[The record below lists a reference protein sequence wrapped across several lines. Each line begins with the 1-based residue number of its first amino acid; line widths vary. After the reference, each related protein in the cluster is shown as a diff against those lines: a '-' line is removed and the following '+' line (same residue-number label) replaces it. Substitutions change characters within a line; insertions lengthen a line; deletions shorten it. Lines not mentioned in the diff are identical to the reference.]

1 MIHASARLLLV
12 AVIISLPFSLSQAQD
27 TSFVQ
32 RTISIVETTNPID
45 VDGELNEDS
54 WSQADNQ
61 SDFWESSPEDGRRA
75 GLKTE
80 VKVLYNDEGLYVG
93 ATLYDDNGQV
103 ISSLKRDNFGGS
115 DGFVVVIDPL
125 AQKANGFAFAVNAG
139 GAQTEILL
147 SAERGD
153 DSWNNRWRSATK
165 VYPDRWT
172 VEMFIPYKTLR
183 FDKDNREWGIN
194 FVRFEI
200 GLNEEHVWSPVPRQ
214 FDPGDLGYCGKLIW
228 DEAPAEQKRNIALIP
243 YATVSTSNDFSGEDA
258 KKTSLDIGGDAK
270 ISLTTGLNLDLT
282 VNPDFSQVE
291 VDALVTNLS
300 RFNIFFPERRQFFLE
315 NADLFGNFGQGA
327 NQPFYSRRV
336 GLDPSGNTV
345 PILYGARLTG
355 NITEKLRIGAFNMH
369 SKTTDVATG
378 QNFTSLATEYR
389 IGKRSNIKGLFLN
402 RQAYDGSESID
413 GNYGRN
419 VGGELNLST
428 EDGKWSG
435 KAGYIHSYKENVQDK
450 NKHVYGRFDYS
461 GERFRTFLF
470 MQNIGE
476 NYFADMGFN
485 ARVNNFNPNTGETV
499 RIGYTQI
506 GTMQN
511 YYIYP
516 KSEKVNFHWSGIEN
530 FIIINNGGL
539 LNDWYTRFRHFIF
552 FQNTSQLRFRL
563 NHIFLDLVY
572 PFALTETPLPAGQ
585 YDNWEFNV
593 QLNSDT
599 RKDINFSLFS
609 VYGGFYNGNK
619 FTNTI
624 DINFRSQPWGN
635 FSVGFENNRIRLPE
649 PYGNLDI
656 TLLSARAE
664 VNFSTAL
671 FWTTFF
677 QYNTQANRMNINT
690 RLQWRYAPM
699 SDLFLVYTDNY
710 VTLDRLKPTG
720 RSLVLK
726 ANYWLGI

>member
-45 VDGELNEDS
+45 VDGVLNEDS